1 MNVVLVNIH
10 VKDES
15 IEEFKKAA
23 IENASTSI
31 HEPGVVRFDF
41 VQQLDDPARFCLI
54 EVYKDQE
61 TQASHKETAHYKK
74 WFETVKDMMAE
85 PRVGTRYR
93 NLYPAD
99 DGWKKV
105 SDEL

>member
-10 VKDES
+10 VKDEYL
-15 IEEFKKAA
+15 EEFKQAA

-41 VQQLDDPARFCLI
+41 IQQLADPARFTLV
-54 EVYKDQE
+54 EVYQDEEAQR
-61 TQASHKETAHYKK
+61 SHKETAHYKK

-85 PRVGTRYR
+85 PRVGTRYT
-93 NLYPAD
+93 NLFPGD
-99 DGWKKV
+99 GGWKKF
-105 SDEL
+105 SDEI